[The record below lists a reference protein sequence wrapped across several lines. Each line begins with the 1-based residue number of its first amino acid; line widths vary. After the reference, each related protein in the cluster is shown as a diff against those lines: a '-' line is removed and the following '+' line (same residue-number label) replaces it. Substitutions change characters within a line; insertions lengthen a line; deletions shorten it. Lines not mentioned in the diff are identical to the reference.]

1 MPGFTCCVPGCYNN
15 SHRDR
20 ELRFYTFPKD
30 VTQRELWLKNISRA
44 GVSGCFNTFQPTTGH
59 RVCSVHFSGGRK
71 TYNIRVPTQFPLRGV
86 NERKHRR
93 GRGRGKKGSAAAAAA
108 AQPRTAAHPGIVIS
122 NVFASSP
129 GDADSNT
136 AAEAGLDSLTVVQ
149 IDHNGEYVGSTS
161 VAVQPYRI
169 GVPADVSSTTDPAKE
184 EQTPEE
190 PLDYIGVISNP
201 LDHSYSLTT
210 GTTSTELLRKL
221 NEQRDIIALMEVKM
235 KEMKATIRQLRVSEA
250 KLQEEVRDR
259 DRDRDRDR
267 LLSCSPAAFTLRKK
281 I

>member
-1 MPGFTCCVPGCYNN
+1 MFQEAAARWMLSQRGFEGHAPTGGGLRSETLSDVEVLSTRDPPHPLWSPAAPG
-15 SHRDR
+15 

-93 GRGRGKKGSAAAAAA
+93 GRGRGKKGSAAVAA

-122 NVFASSP
+122 NVYSTSP

-136 AAEAGLDSLTVVQ
+136 TAETEQPGQ
-149 IDHNGEYVGSTS
+149 IYGT
-161 VAVQPYRI
+161 
-169 GVPADVSSTTDPAKE
+169 
-184 EQTPEE
+184 
-190 PLDYIGVISNP
+190 NP
-201 LDHSYSLTT
+201 
-210 GTTSTELLRKL
+210 K
-221 NEQRDIIALMEVKM
+221 
-235 KEMKATIRQLRVSEA
+235 
-250 KLQEEVRDR
+250 
-259 DRDRDRDR
+259 
-267 LLSCSPAAFTLRKK
+267 
-281 I
+281 